1 MKNKKKLIF
10 RLVCFILFIILVCII
25 IKKLL
30 TPPTPPPPPET
41 LPVIGIKEIND
52 RFCSHNGFITMIS
65 GYRGADEPTEKYRR
79 NKIYLENCAK
89 VNEFNNNVST
99 IALTLLQEKIPIN
112 IYARGPYDV
121 TIGLILDTDILIQ
134 MGIMKCAVVYDDGS
148 VSRGCHDP
156 TSVDSQGNSC
166 TCSINDNFKGCGKDY
181 SNSKDYE
188 AVLAGCGTKCHP
200 HKSTYKCN
208 EVYWCQDNYTDE
220 QIIKDYS
227 NNDWNELSQCKLK
240 VLDKNNPKLI
250 NQVYID
256 SIIGFKKNNKPAHN
270 RFYYENEI
278 DGAIQLTEKNK
289 NLWLKAIV
297 GVFHDTNS
305 DVMCACAPD
314 TCKKPPD
321 RESCCFD
328 DDVSSTIQCQQKYC
342 DLIKCRN
349 DSIQCVKNMVD
360 EYNEKVSPI
369 TGHKI
374 RGWSMDGMKRN
385 KWVGWED
392 GNYISKLKN
401 HLFPISI
408 TPPESKSLLIKYVSQ
423 ERNPYNYN
431 PIDTISAQFLNY
443 INNLEK
449 DDVVILFT
457 DYITFLDMGTH
468 LKDALNRGANIIIGF
483 DRWQI
488 CGDPYDCSDNYNCP
502 KCDPDDSDKNTNC
515 YCNFASSPACD
526 IGKQLLQVLGY
537 CSNNKISP
545 PKNLIVID
553 QKTSDKNSE
562 LFGHS
567 HRKMINFYYK
577 STNTSVIF
585 KGSWNIADRR
595 SGNIAIKESGIFI
608 KSLLYEDFSQYNLRL
623 DIDTLQPFLIF
634 NNIKTINPLLKLKT
648 TNNYPKLPIM
658 CDIYWEGD
666 DITKETYGTQKVMTK
681 GYDKNVSIMMGISP
695 HPKPGKNTIS
705 FDLSDKFLNTDYI
718 KADYTNYFNTMN
730 NYTNYIP
737 SPGMS
742 IQMNKIPWAEGA
754 TWSGTLM
761 QKFFKDAI
769 KSSSYIKSSMYI
781 YSIDSNGL
789 CDYNNGE
796 WGFTNCTENPSHDN
810 GWYSHGF
817 SVYWTY
823 LLDFINKTSGKVE
836 ILMGQTPTGSDY
848 DPVLLNQLSKLP
860 KNKTKNIYLRYY
872 NQSKSG
878 IPDYTCGA
886 RCGHTRC
893 CKNHEKYYISSNSL
907 LISSGHPSRGYY
919 EDPNSINDDILFS
932 NAPSLIKYYNDQFN
946 STLKKS
952 SYPPTSKVL
961 PNVWK
966 TSWDVFNTD
975 LP

>member
-1 MKNKKKLIF
+1 MKKDKKILIGV
-10 RLVCFILFIILVCII
+10 VCFILFCII
-25 IKKLL
+25 AYIIYKNNKGN
-30 TPPTPPPPPET
+30 TPTPSKI
-41 LPVIGIKEIND
+41 LIGIDDINQK
-52 RFCSHNGFITMIS
+52 FKSHNGVMVMIS
-65 GYRGADEPTEKYRR
+65 GYRGAEEPTEKYRR
-79 NKIYLENCAK
+79 DKIYLENCTK
-89 VNEFNNNVST
+89 HNKFNNDIST
-99 IALTLLQEKIPIN
+99 IALTYLQEKIPIN

-121 TIGLILDTDILIQ
+121 TIGIILDTDILIQ
-134 MGIMKCAVVYDDGS
+134 MGIMKCAVVMDDGS
-148 VSRGCHDP
+148 ISRGCHGPGD
-156 TSVDSQGNSC
+156 VDSDGNIC
-166 TCSINDNFKGCGKDY
+166 TCSVNDDFRDCGKKY

-200 HKSTYKCN
+200 YKNSYKCN
-208 EVYWCQDNYTDE
+208 TVYWCQDHYSDE
-220 QIIKDYS
+220 KIIKDYS
-227 NNDWNELSQCKLK
+227 DNNWHNLSQCKLR

-250 NQVYID
+250 NQTFID
-256 SIIGFKKNNKPAHN
+256 SIVGFKKNNKPGH
-270 RFYYENEI
+270 RFYYETEI
-278 DGAIQLTEKNK
+278 DGAIQLTEENK
-289 NLWLKAIV
+289 NLWLKAII

-305 DVMCACAPD
+305 DVMCACAPG
-314 TCKKPPD
+314 TCQTPPD
-321 RESCCFD
+321 KESCCFND
-328 DDVSSTIQCQQKYC
+328 DILSTIQCQQKYC

-349 DSIQCVKNMVD
+349 DSIQCVKDMVK
-360 EYNEKVSPI
+360 EYNKKVSPL
-369 TGHKI
+369 TGHMI
-374 RGWSMDGMKRN
+374 QGWSMDGMKRN

-392 GNYISKLKN
+392 GTYITNLKK

-408 TPPESKSLLIKYVSQ
+408 TPPKSKSLSIKYVSQ

-457 DYITFLDMGTH
+457 DYISFVDIGTH
-468 LKDALNRGANIIIGF
+468 LKDALNRGANVIIGF

-488 CGDPYDCSDNYNCP
+488 CGDPYDCSDDYTCP
-502 KCDPDDSDKNTNC
+502 KCDINDADRNSNC
-515 YCNFASSPACD
+515 YCNFGNSPSCE
-526 IGKQLLQVLGY
+526 ISKELLQILGY
-537 CSNNKISP
+537 CSNGEISNP
-545 PKNLIVID
+545 DNLIVID
-553 QKTSDKNSE
+553 QKTSKKNSE
-562 LFGHS
+562 LFGHT
-567 HRKMINFYYK
+567 HRKLINFYYK
-577 STNTSVIF
+577 STNTSVVF
-585 KGSWNIADRR
+585 KGSWNISDGRT
-595 SGNIAIKESGIFI
+595 GNISIKESGMFI
-608 KSLLYEDFSQYNLRL
+608 KSLLDEDFSQYNLRL

-634 NNIKTINPLLKLKT
+634 NNIKTVNPLLKLKT
-648 TNNYPKLPIM
+648 TENYPKLPIL

-666 DITKETYGTQKVMTK
+666 DVTKETYGSQEVMVK

-695 HPKPGKNTIS
+695 PPKPGKNTIS
-705 FDLSDKFLNTDYI
+705 FDLSEKILNSNYI
-718 KADYTNYFNTMN
+718 KSDYTNYFKNIN
-730 NYTNYIP
+730 EYTNYIP
-737 SPGMS
+737 SPGMDV
-742 IQMNKIPWAEGA
+742 QMTKIPWAQGA
-754 TWSGTLM
+754 TWSGTLI

-789 CDYNNGE
+789 CDYNKGE
-796 WGFTNCTENPSHDN
+796 WGFTNCNENPTHDN

-848 DPVLLNQLSKLP
+848 NPVLLNQLSKLP
-860 KNKTKNIYLRYY
+860 DNKTKNIYLRYY
-872 NQSKSG
+872 NQSKTG

-886 RCGHTRC
+886 RCGNTIC

-919 EDPNSINDDILFS
+919 EDPNSINDDILFT

-946 STLKKS
+946 STLKNS

-966 TSWDVFNTD
+966 ESWDVFNTN